1 MIRYELVDAHCHL
14 DMHDFDADRS
24 AVIERAQAAGIG
36 TIVVPGVS
44 SDTWKNVL
52 AVCREQYCYPCYGL
66 HPYHADKHEEH
77 DLDVLKLWLTDH
89 PAVAVGECGL
99 DYRKGQADREKQ
111 RFFFESQL
119 SIAMQFDL
127 PVVIHSVHA
136 TEDVI
141 RALKPHRGIR
151 GMVHSFSGSYEQA
164 LQLIEMGIYI
174 SLGGPVTY
182 DRATRLR
189 ETAARLPLESLL
201 IETDAP
207 DQPDAGH
214 HGERNEPAYI
224 VNVLQCLAELRE
236 EDAESIARRTTAN
249 ARQLFGIAGG
259 TEASP

>member
-14 DMHDFDADRS
+14 DMPDFDADRGE
-24 AVIERAQAAGIG
+24 VIERAEQAGIG

-44 SDTWKNVL
+44 ADTWKNVQ
-52 AVCREQYCYPCYGL
+52 AVCQQQQHCHPCYGL
-66 HPYHADKHEEH
+66 HPYQADSHQEH
-77 DLDVLKLWLTDH
+77 DLDVLKLWLADH
-89 PAVAVGECGL
+89 RAVAVGECGL

-141 RALKPHRGIR
+141 HSLKPHRGIR

-207 DQPDAGH
+207 DQPDADH
-214 HGERNEPAYI
+214 LGERNEPSYML
-224 VNVLQCLAELRE
+224 NVLQCLAELRS
-236 EDAESIARRTTAN
+236 EDAQTIASQTTAN
-249 ARQLFGIAGG
+249 ARQLFGI
-259 TEASP
+259 